1 MTAGLMTHTW
11 RFTDLE
17 FVVLWE
23 DFGEPGPPRP
33 FSFTSRTPLLDD
45 YRDEKAEVRAALRAS
60 STPAMREM
68 LADLYRPDIRV
79 RVLGFDGRDYTN
91 VANNV
96 RLMAARRADRGYLV
110 TQWPGETV
118 GHSGGFTVTEC
129 AAVELADVVVRAL
142 PEADPGKRADIV
154 LADENEG
161 LDLDYDYGAS
171 SVRDSFEASVHDR
184 SAEFLSA
191 PAERFGFIDVLQA
204 HSIFG
209 PRGMTRHRLK
219 WRDLVDDGRYVIDDG
234 HPPVAMAA
242 DKRRVV
248 SVINA
253 RIAEVVRAIKDERG

>member
-1 MTAGLMTHTW
+1 MTAGVATHTW
-11 RFTDLE
+11 KFTDLE
-17 FVVLWE
+17 FLVLWE
-23 DFGEPGPPRP
+23 DFGEVGVPRP
-33 FSFTSRTPLLDD
+33 FSFTSRTPLWND
-45 YRDEKAEVRAALRAS
+45 YLVEKSQTRAALLAS
-60 STPAMREM
+60 STPARKEM
-68 LADLYRPDIRV
+68 LEDLHRPDIRL
-79 RVLGFDGRDYTN
+79 RVLAFDGRDYTN

-110 TQWPGETV
+110 TQLPGETV

-142 PEADPGKRADIV
+142 PEVESGKRADIV
-154 LADENEG
+154 LADEDE
-161 LDLDYDYGAS
+161 DAELDYEYGAS
-171 SVRDSFEASVHDR
+171 AVRDSFQGSVHDR
-184 SAEFLSA
+184 SADFRSA
-191 PAERFGFIDVLQA
+191 ATERFGFIDVLQA

-234 HPPVAMAA
+234 HPPVATAA
-242 DKRRVV
+242 DGRRMV